1 MCASASVNAKL
12 NSCGVAGT
20 AELFFDEVRVLV
32 SNLIGDEN
40 KGFGYLMT
48 QLAQER
54 LTVAISAIGWAK
66 GVLSDTVR
74 YTRERNVFGNPLMD
88 FQNTQFKLAECQ
100 AEIMIGE
107 AYVDRCISELL
118 DGQLMDARAAAAK
131 MWLSEMQARVV
142 DTCLHFFGGYGYMS
156 EYPVARAFTDARAQR
171 IYGGANE
178 IMRVIIARSL

>member
-1 MCASASVNAKL
+1 M
-12 NSCGVAGT
+12 
-20 AELFFDEVRVLV
+20 
-32 SNLIGDEN
+32 
-40 KGFGYLMT
+40 
-48 QLAQER
+48 
-54 LTVAISAIGWAK
+54 
-66 GVLSDTVR
+66 
-74 YTRERNVFGNPLMD
+74 FGNPLMD

-107 AYVDRCISELL
+107 AYVDRCNSELL

-142 DTCLHFFGGYGYMS
+142 DTCLHFFDGYGYMS